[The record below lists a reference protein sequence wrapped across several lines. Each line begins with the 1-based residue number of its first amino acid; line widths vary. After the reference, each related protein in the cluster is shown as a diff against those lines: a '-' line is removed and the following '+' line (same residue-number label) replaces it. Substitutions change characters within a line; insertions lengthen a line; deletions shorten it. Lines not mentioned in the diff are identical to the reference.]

1 MADVN
6 QYLLLALA
14 LLCYQVVWF
23 IVAVVKKRNDVAD
36 VAWGLGFVWVAW
48 LAYTLSTGNMRAM
61 VVNSLITIWGVRLAL
76 HILTRNSGKPEDFR
90 YAQWRRE
97 WQHFYLRSFLQV
109 FMLQGVFLFVIAFP
123 AIFINMEPATEWQL
137 LDIAGIVLWCI
148 GFTFEVVGD
157 YQLNQF
163 KKDAGNSGKIITTG
177 LWRYSRHPNYFGEA
191 VQWWGF
197 FIIACALPMG
207 WITVVSPLLI
217 TYLLRYVS
225 GVPMLERKYAHHPE
239 FDIYKRK
246 TSIFFPRLPKS

>member
-1 MADVN
+1 M
-6 QYLLLALA
+6 
-14 LLCYQVVWF
+14 
-23 IVAVVKKRNDVAD
+23 
-36 VAWGLGFVWVAW
+36 WVAW

-109 FMLQGVFLFVIAFP
+109 FMLQGVFLFVIALP
-123 AIFINMEPATEWQL
+123 VIFINMEPATEWQL
-137 LDIAGIVLWCI
+137 LDLAGIVLWCI

-157 YQLNQF
+157 YQLTQF
-163 KKDAGNSGKIITTG
+163 KKDAGNRGKIITTG

-191 VQWWGF
+191 VQWWGV

-207 WITVVSPLLI
+207 WITVISPLLI
-217 TYLLRYVS
+217 TSLLRYVS
-225 GVPMLERKYAHHPE
+225 GVPMLERKYAHHPD
-239 FDIYKRK
+239 FDVYKRK